1 LRRKNAP
8 RERPKIISMM
18 RVKTQ
23 NSSLVPFV
31 AAAEAGGF
39 AVVVD
44 IFLKLFEMK
53 PVWKFASSCGGFI
66 MYMGV
71 YTKILRN
78 KNGRRCEETT
88 REEGVVSSRKFFF
101 GGGWH
106 FWLLVKKSFLSFGS
120 PLLRRRATRQ
130 PRTRVQE
137 APDKLFSLLCRK
149 EKEGKRSAHKNTAL
163 SRLVGKNCFDGEM
176 SFRSR
181 PNDDEDE
188 DKEEDF
194 EEEEKKK
201 KTTMKTTTTTMP
213 PPPPRFI
220 RRQKQPPQK
229 KKTKIVLE
237 EEEFAAR
244 LEHIIER
251 DYFPN
256 VPQMKDELRLLRA
269 ERKGNEKEILMAK
282 RNIQKRMR
290 EEEEARSG
298 TSNGL
303 TPSFYYGSTSE
314 RGKGGRNTP
323 TTSDTSGIGFS
334 FSSRRRRREEEE
346 EEEEEYDEEEEER
359 TTTTTTTTKLLDSNK
374 TLTQFLASHTSEDN
388 KSFEDILEKIN
399 KKRRE
404 KNAKLFDAK
413 KIHSAMNVQ
422 RLSDGSEGARTKS
435 GALALAEPGQNAL
448 FFRPDSALALSKN
461 ELANLGA
468 TTAPKETFA
477 RNTRFNSSNNSH
489 VIEVN
494 EVDEEE
500 LALFREQREK
510 EMNPNVNYSRITT
523 PSFTPGRDN
532 FTPIMTW
539 GVLDATPVRISSS
552 TGGGGGGEDIVARA
566 AGESVEEQNLYRFA
580 REDVRELAA
589 RKLEKANVVK
599 RKLRK
604 QAQTPSTTSGLSES
618 ALRLLRKS
626 TPGRGNTGEDFL
638 RMDVNRAMRQSERR
652 MTSSRRTPSLSARDR
667 TPSMKHMVPSTSA
680 RFGKRKPGD
689 GNDDDDKDEGKA
701 IPFLSAGGEKKTPR
715 LTEGLL

>member
-1 LRRKNAP
+1 
-8 RERPKIISMM
+8 MHT
-18 RVKTQ
+18 KTR
-23 NSSLVPFV
+23 SLSLV
-31 AAAEAGGF
+31 
-39 AVVVD
+39 
-44 IFLKLFEMK
+44 
-53 PVWKFASSCGGFI
+53 
-66 MYMGV
+66 
-71 YTKILRN
+71 
-78 KNGRRCEETT
+78 
-88 REEGVVSSRKFFF
+88 
-101 GGGWH
+101 
-106 FWLLVKKSFLSFGS
+106 
-120 PLLRRRATRQ
+120 AT
-130 PRTRVQE
+130 
-137 APDKLFSLLCRK
+137 
-149 EKEGKRSAHKNTAL
+149 
-163 SRLVGKNCFDGEM
+163 KNCFDGEM

-194 EEEEKKK
+194 KEEEKKK
-201 KTTMKTTTTTMP
+201 KATMKMTTTTMP

-552 TGGGGGGEDIVARA
+552 TGGGGGGRRYRCESGWRKRGGTKFVQIRARRRPRTR
-566 AGESVEEQNLYRFA
+566 GE
-580 REDVRELAA
+580 
-589 RKLEKANVVK
+589 K
-599 RKLRK
+599 
-604 QAQTPSTTSGLSES
+604 T
-618 ALRLLRKS
+618 RKS
-626 TPGRGNTGEDFL
+626 QRSQAETAQASANANDDEWF
-638 RMDVNRAMRQSERR
+638 ERKCA
-652 MTSSRRTPSLSARDR
+652 S
-667 TPSMKHMVPSTSA
+667 STSKVDA
-680 RFGKRKPGD
+680 WTWQYR
-689 GNDDDDKDEGKA
+689 
-701 IPFLSAGGEKKTPR
+701 
-715 LTEGLL
+715 

>member
-1 LRRKNAP
+1 V
-8 RERPKIISMM
+8 EI
-18 RVKTQ
+18 RVFVWWFLYIRVCILKFYATKT
-23 NSSLVPFV
+23 
-31 AAAEAGGF
+31 
-39 AVVVD
+39 
-44 IFLKLFEMK
+44 
-53 PVWKFASSCGGFI
+53 
-66 MYMGV
+66 
-71 YTKILRN
+71 
-78 KNGRRCEETT
+78 
-88 REEGVVSSRKFFF
+88 EEGVRRKQREKKVKVSSRKVFFRRRLAF
-101 GGGWH
+101 LAAGEKIFPL
-106 FWLLVKKSFLSFGS
+106 FWFTTFEKK
-120 PLLRRRATRQ
+120 RATRQ

-137 APDKLFSLLCRK
+137 APDTLFSLLCRK
-149 EKEGKRSAHKNTAL
+149 EKEVHTKTPL
-163 SRLVGKNCFDGEM
+163 SLVATKNCFDGEM

-194 EEEEKKK
+194 NKEEKKK
-201 KTTMKTTTTTMP
+201 KATMKMTTTTMP

-359 TTTTTTTTKLLDSNK
+359 TTTTTTTTTTKLLDSNK

-604 QAQTPSTTSGLSES
+604 QAQTPTTTSGLSES

>member
-1 LRRKNAP
+1 
-8 RERPKIISMM
+8 
-18 RVKTQ
+18 
-23 NSSLVPFV
+23 
-31 AAAEAGGF
+31 
-39 AVVVD
+39 
-44 IFLKLFEMK
+44 
-53 PVWKFASSCGGFI
+53 
-66 MYMGV
+66 
-71 YTKILRN
+71 
-78 KNGRRCEETT
+78 
-88 REEGVVSSRKFFF
+88 
-101 GGGWH
+101 
-106 FWLLVKKSFLSFGS
+106 
-120 PLLRRRATRQ
+120 
-130 PRTRVQE
+130 
-137 APDKLFSLLCRK
+137 
-149 EKEGKRSAHKNTAL
+149 
-163 SRLVGKNCFDGEM
+163 M

-181 PNDDEDE
+181 PNDDDDD
-188 DKEEDF
+188 DKEDF
-194 EEEEKKK
+194 KEEKKK
-201 KTTMKTTTTTMP
+201 KAMMMVTTTMP
-213 PPPPRFI
+213 PPPPR
-220 RRQKQPPQK
+220 RRQKQLPQK

-237 EEEFAAR
+237 EDEFAAR

-269 ERKGNEKEILMAK
+269 EREGNEKEILMAK

-314 RGKGGRNTP
+314 RGGKGGRNTP

-334 FSSRRRRREEEE
+334 FSSRRRRRGGKEEE

-359 TTTTTTTTKLLDSNK
+359 TTTTTKLLDSNK

-388 KSFEDILEKIN
+388 KSFEEILEKIN

-422 RLSDGSEGARTKS
+422 RLSHGSEGARTKS

-461 ELANLGA
+461 ELENLGA

-539 GVLDATPVRISSS
+539 GALDATPVRISSS

-566 AGESVEEQNLYRFA
+566 AGESMEEQNLYRFA
-580 REDVRELAA
+580 REDIRELAA

-604 QAQTPSTTSGLSES
+604 QAQTPTTTSGLSES

-652 MTSSRRTPSLSARDR
+652 MTSSRRTPSLSHRDR
-667 TPSMKHMVPSTSA
+667 TPSMKHMAPSSSA

>member
-1 LRRKNAP
+1 
-8 RERPKIISMM
+8 
-18 RVKTQ
+18 
-23 NSSLVPFV
+23 
-31 AAAEAGGF
+31 
-39 AVVVD
+39 
-44 IFLKLFEMK
+44 
-53 PVWKFASSCGGFI
+53 
-66 MYMGV
+66 
-71 YTKILRN
+71 
-78 KNGRRCEETT
+78 
-88 REEGVVSSRKFFF
+88 
-101 GGGWH
+101 
-106 FWLLVKKSFLSFGS
+106 
-120 PLLRRRATRQ
+120 
-130 PRTRVQE
+130 
-137 APDKLFSLLCRK
+137 
-149 EKEGKRSAHKNTAL
+149 
-163 SRLVGKNCFDGEM
+163 M

-181 PNDDEDE
+181 PNDDDDD
-188 DKEEDF
+188 DKEDF
-194 EEEEKKK
+194 KEEKKK
-201 KTTMKTTTTTMP
+201 KAMMMVTTTMP
-213 PPPPRFI
+213 PPPPR
-220 RRQKQPPQK
+220 RRQKQLPQK

-237 EEEFAAR
+237 EDEFAAR

-269 ERKGNEKEILMAK
+269 EREGNEKEILMAK

-314 RGKGGRNTP
+314 RGGKGGRNTP

-334 FSSRRRRREEEE
+334 FSSRRRRRGGKEEE

-359 TTTTTTTTKLLDSNK
+359 TTTTTKLLDSNK

-422 RLSDGSEGARTKS
+422 RLSHGSEGARTKS

-461 ELANLGA
+461 ELENLGA

-539 GVLDATPVRISSS
+539 GALDATPVRISSS

-566 AGESVEEQNLYRFA
+566 AGESMEEQNLYRFA
-580 REDVRELAA
+580 REDIRELAA

-604 QAQTPSTTSGLSES
+604 QAQTPTTTSGLSES

-652 MTSSRRTPSLSARDR
+652 MTSSRRTPSLSHRDR
-667 TPSMKHMVPSTSA
+667 TPSMKHMAPSSSA

>member
-1 LRRKNAP
+1 MVVFY
-8 RERPKIISMM
+8 I
-18 RVKTQ
+18 RVC
-23 NSSLVPFV
+23 
-31 AAAEAGGF
+31 
-39 AVVVD
+39 
-44 IFLKLFEMK
+44 ILK
-53 PVWKFASSCGGFI
+53 
-66 MYMGV
+66 
-71 YTKILRN
+71 LRN
-78 KNGRRCEETT
+78 KNGRRCEET
-88 REEGVVSSRKFFF
+88 REKKKVVSSRKFFF
-101 GGGWH
+101 GGG
-106 FWLLVKKSFLSFGS
+106 LTRLEKKSFLSFTT
-120 PLLRRRATRQ
+120 LRRSGATHQ
-130 PRTRVQE
+130 PQT
-137 APDKLFSLLCRK
+137 
-149 EKEGKRSAHKNTAL
+149 KEGRKCTQKHRSL
-163 SRLVGKNCFDGEM
+163 SSVKIVLSEM

-181 PNDDEDE
+181 PNDDDE

-194 EEEEKKK
+194 KEEKKK
-201 KTTMKTTTTTMP
+201 KAMMKMTTATMP
-213 PPPPRFI
+213 PPPPRF

-604 QAQTPSTTSGLSES
+604 QAQTPTTTSGLSES

>member
-1 LRRKNAP
+1 
-8 RERPKIISMM
+8 
-18 RVKTQ
+18 
-23 NSSLVPFV
+23 
-31 AAAEAGGF
+31 
-39 AVVVD
+39 
-44 IFLKLFEMK
+44 
-53 PVWKFASSCGGFI
+53 
-66 MYMGV
+66 
-71 YTKILRN
+71 
-78 KNGRRCEETT
+78 
-88 REEGVVSSRKFFF
+88 
-101 GGGWH
+101 
-106 FWLLVKKSFLSFGS
+106 
-120 PLLRRRATRQ
+120 
-130 PRTRVQE
+130 
-137 APDKLFSLLCRK
+137 
-149 EKEGKRSAHKNTAL
+149 
-163 SRLVGKNCFDGEM
+163 M

-181 PNDDEDE
+181 PNDDDDDE
-188 DKEEDF
+188 DKEDDVK
-194 EEEEKKK
+194 EEKKRK
-201 KTTMKTTTTTMP
+201 AMMMKMTTTMP
-213 PPPPRFI
+213 PPPPRF
-220 RRQKQPPQK
+220 RRQKQAEK

-237 EEEFAAR
+237 EDEFAAR

-269 ERKGNEKEILMAK
+269 EREGNEKEILMAK

-314 RGKGGRNTP
+314 RGGKGGKNTP

-334 FSSRRRRREEEE
+334 FSSRRRRRGGEE

-359 TTTTTTTTKLLDSNK
+359 TTTTTKLLDSNK

-422 RLSDGSEGARTKS
+422 RLSHGSEGARTKS

-580 REDVRELAA
+580 REDIRELAA
-589 RKLEKANVVK
+589 RKLERANVVK

-604 QAQTPSTTSGLSES
+604 QAQTPTTTSGLSES

-667 TPSMKHMVPSTSA
+667 TPSMKHMAPSSSA

-701 IPFLSAGGEKKTPR
+701 IPFLSAGGGEKKTRR

>member
-1 LRRKNAP
+1 
-8 RERPKIISMM
+8 
-18 RVKTQ
+18 
-23 NSSLVPFV
+23 
-31 AAAEAGGF
+31 
-39 AVVVD
+39 
-44 IFLKLFEMK
+44 
-53 PVWKFASSCGGFI
+53 
-66 MYMGV
+66 
-71 YTKILRN
+71 
-78 KNGRRCEETT
+78 
-88 REEGVVSSRKFFF
+88 
-101 GGGWH
+101 
-106 FWLLVKKSFLSFGS
+106 
-120 PLLRRRATRQ
+120 
-130 PRTRVQE
+130 
-137 APDKLFSLLCRK
+137 
-149 EKEGKRSAHKNTAL
+149 
-163 SRLVGKNCFDGEM
+163 M

-181 PNDDEDE
+181 PNDDDDE

-194 EEEEKKK
+194 LKEEKKK
-201 KTTMKTTTTTMP
+201 KAMMMKTTTTMP
-213 PPPPRFI
+213 PPPPRF
-220 RRQKQPPQK
+220 RRQKQAEK

-237 EEEFAAR
+237 EDEFAAR

-269 ERKGNEKEILMAK
+269 EREGNEKEILMAK

-314 RGKGGRNTP
+314 RGGKGGKNTP

-334 FSSRRRRREEEE
+334 FSSRRRRRGGEEEE

-359 TTTTTTTTKLLDSNK
+359 TTTTTKLLDSNK

-422 RLSDGSEGARTKS
+422 RLSHGSEGARTKS

-580 REDVRELAA
+580 REDIRELAA
-589 RKLEKANVVK
+589 RKLERANVVK

-604 QAQTPSTTSGLSES
+604 QAQTPTTTSGLSES

-667 TPSMKHMVPSTSA
+667 TPSMKHMAPSSSA
-680 RFGKRKPGD
+680 RFGKRKSGD

-701 IPFLSAGGEKKTPR
+701 IPFLSAGGGEKKTRR

>member
-1 LRRKNAP
+1 
-8 RERPKIISMM
+8 
-18 RVKTQ
+18 
-23 NSSLVPFV
+23 
-31 AAAEAGGF
+31 
-39 AVVVD
+39 
-44 IFLKLFEMK
+44 
-53 PVWKFASSCGGFI
+53 
-66 MYMGV
+66 
-71 YTKILRN
+71 
-78 KNGRRCEETT
+78 
-88 REEGVVSSRKFFF
+88 
-101 GGGWH
+101 
-106 FWLLVKKSFLSFGS
+106 
-120 PLLRRRATRQ
+120 
-130 PRTRVQE
+130 
-137 APDKLFSLLCRK
+137 
-149 EKEGKRSAHKNTAL
+149 
-163 SRLVGKNCFDGEM
+163 M

-181 PNDDEDE
+181 PNDDDDD
-188 DKEEDF
+188 DKEDF
-194 EEEEKKK
+194 KEEKKK
-201 KTTMKTTTTTMP
+201 KAMMMVTTTMP
-213 PPPPRFI
+213 PPPPR
-220 RRQKQPPQK
+220 RRQKQLPQK

-237 EEEFAAR
+237 EDEFAAR

-269 ERKGNEKEILMAK
+269 EREGNEKEILMAK

-334 FSSRRRRREEEE
+334 FSSRRRRRGGKEEE

-359 TTTTTTTTKLLDSNK
+359 TTTTAKLLDSNK

-422 RLSDGSEGARTKS
+422 RLSHGSEGARTKS

-461 ELANLGA
+461 ELENLGA

-539 GVLDATPVRISSS
+539 GALDATPVRISSS

-566 AGESVEEQNLYRFA
+566 AGESMEEQNLYRFA
-580 REDVRELAA
+580 REDIRELAA

-604 QAQTPSTTSGLSES
+604 QAQTPTTTSGLSES

-652 MTSSRRTPSLSARDR
+652 MTSSRRTPSLSHRDR
-667 TPSMKHMVPSTSA
+667 TPSMKHMAPSSSA

>member
-1 LRRKNAP
+1 
-8 RERPKIISMM
+8 
-18 RVKTQ
+18 
-23 NSSLVPFV
+23 
-31 AAAEAGGF
+31 
-39 AVVVD
+39 
-44 IFLKLFEMK
+44 
-53 PVWKFASSCGGFI
+53 
-66 MYMGV
+66 
-71 YTKILRN
+71 
-78 KNGRRCEETT
+78 
-88 REEGVVSSRKFFF
+88 
-101 GGGWH
+101 
-106 FWLLVKKSFLSFGS
+106 
-120 PLLRRRATRQ
+120 
-130 PRTRVQE
+130 
-137 APDKLFSLLCRK
+137 
-149 EKEGKRSAHKNTAL
+149 
-163 SRLVGKNCFDGEM
+163 M

-181 PNDDEDE
+181 PNDDDDE

-194 EEEEKKK
+194 KEEKKRK
-201 KTTMKTTTTTMP
+201 AMMMKTTTTMP
-213 PPPPRFI
+213 PPPPRF
-220 RRQKQPPQK
+220 RRQKQAEK

-237 EEEFAAR
+237 EDEFAAR

-269 ERKGNEKEILMAK
+269 EREGNEKEILMAK

-314 RGKGGRNTP
+314 RGGKGGKNTP

-334 FSSRRRRREEEE
+334 FSSRRRRRGGEE

-359 TTTTTTTTKLLDSNK
+359 TTTTTKLLDSNK

-404 KNAKLFDAK
+404 KSAKLFDAK

-422 RLSDGSEGARTKS
+422 RLSHGSEGARTKS

-580 REDVRELAA
+580 REDIRELAA

-604 QAQTPSTTSGLSES
+604 QAQTPTTTSGLSES

-667 TPSMKHMVPSTSA
+667 TPSMKHMAPSSSA

-701 IPFLSAGGEKKTPR
+701 IPFLSAGGGEKKTRR

>member
-1 LRRKNAP
+1 
-8 RERPKIISMM
+8 
-18 RVKTQ
+18 VHTKTR
-23 NSSLVPFV
+23 SLSLV
-31 AAAEAGGF
+31 
-39 AVVVD
+39 
-44 IFLKLFEMK
+44 
-53 PVWKFASSCGGFI
+53 
-66 MYMGV
+66 
-71 YTKILRN
+71 
-78 KNGRRCEETT
+78 
-88 REEGVVSSRKFFF
+88 
-101 GGGWH
+101 
-106 FWLLVKKSFLSFGS
+106 
-120 PLLRRRATRQ
+120 AT
-130 PRTRVQE
+130 
-137 APDKLFSLLCRK
+137 
-149 EKEGKRSAHKNTAL
+149 
-163 SRLVGKNCFDGEM
+163 KNCFDGEM

-194 EEEEKKK
+194 KEEEKKK
-201 KTTMKTTTTTMP
+201 KATMKMTTTTMP

-552 TGGGGGGEDIVARA
+552 TGGGGGGGEDIVARA

-604 QAQTPSTTSGLSES
+604 QAQTPTTTSGLSES

>member
-1 LRRKNAP
+1 
-8 RERPKIISMM
+8 
-18 RVKTQ
+18 
-23 NSSLVPFV
+23 
-31 AAAEAGGF
+31 
-39 AVVVD
+39 
-44 IFLKLFEMK
+44 
-53 PVWKFASSCGGFI
+53 
-66 MYMGV
+66 
-71 YTKILRN
+71 
-78 KNGRRCEETT
+78 
-88 REEGVVSSRKFFF
+88 
-101 GGGWH
+101 
-106 FWLLVKKSFLSFGS
+106 
-120 PLLRRRATRQ
+120 
-130 PRTRVQE
+130 
-137 APDKLFSLLCRK
+137 
-149 EKEGKRSAHKNTAL
+149 
-163 SRLVGKNCFDGEM
+163 M
-176 SFRSR
+176 SFRSPR
-181 PNDDEDE
+181 PNDDEGDE
-188 DKEEDF
+188 DKEEDVK
-194 EEEEKKK
+194 EEKKK
-201 KTTMKTTTTTMP
+201 KAMMMKTTTTMP
-213 PPPPRFI
+213 PPPPRF
-220 RRQKQPPQK
+220 RRQKQAEK

-237 EEEFAAR
+237 EDEFAAR

-269 ERKGNEKEILMAK
+269 EREGNEKEILMAK

-314 RGKGGRNTP
+314 RGGKGGKNTP
-323 TTSDTSGIGFS
+323 TTSDTSGTGFS
-334 FSSRRRRREEEE
+334 FSSRRRRRGGEEEE

-359 TTTTTTTTKLLDSNK
+359 TTTTTKLLDSNK

-422 RLSDGSEGARTKS
+422 RLSHGSEGARTKS

-580 REDVRELAA
+580 REDIRELAA
-589 RKLEKANVVK
+589 RKLERANVVK

-604 QAQTPSTTSGLSES
+604 QAQTPTTTSGLSES

-667 TPSMKHMVPSTSA
+667 TPSMKHMAPSSSA

-701 IPFLSAGGEKKTPR
+701 IPFLSAGGGEKKTRR

>member
-1 LRRKNAP
+1 
-8 RERPKIISMM
+8 
-18 RVKTQ
+18 
-23 NSSLVPFV
+23 
-31 AAAEAGGF
+31 
-39 AVVVD
+39 
-44 IFLKLFEMK
+44 
-53 PVWKFASSCGGFI
+53 
-66 MYMGV
+66 
-71 YTKILRN
+71 
-78 KNGRRCEETT
+78 
-88 REEGVVSSRKFFF
+88 
-101 GGGWH
+101 
-106 FWLLVKKSFLSFGS
+106 
-120 PLLRRRATRQ
+120 
-130 PRTRVQE
+130 
-137 APDKLFSLLCRK
+137 
-149 EKEGKRSAHKNTAL
+149 
-163 SRLVGKNCFDGEM
+163 M

-181 PNDDEDE
+181 PNDDDDEEDE
-188 DKEEDF
+188 EEDVK
-194 EEEEKKK
+194 EEKKK
-201 KTTMKTTTTTMP
+201 KATMMKMTTTMP
-213 PPPPRFI
+213 PPPPRF
-220 RRQKQPPQK
+220 RRQKQAEK

-237 EEEFAAR
+237 EDEFAAR

-269 ERKGNEKEILMAK
+269 EREGNEKEILMAK

-314 RGKGGRNTP
+314 RGGKGGKNTP
-323 TTSDTSGIGFS
+323 TTSDTSGTGFS
-334 FSSRRRRREEEE
+334 FSSRRRRRGGEE

-359 TTTTTTTTKLLDSNK
+359 TTTTTKLLDSNK

-422 RLSDGSEGARTKS
+422 RLSHGSEGARTKS

-580 REDVRELAA
+580 REDIRELAA
-589 RKLEKANVVK
+589 RKLERANVVK

-604 QAQTPSTTSGLSES
+604 QAQTPTTTSGLSES

-667 TPSMKHMVPSTSA
+667 TPSMKHMAPSSSA

-701 IPFLSAGGEKKTPR
+701 IPFLSAGGGEKKTRR

>member
-1 LRRKNAP
+1 
-8 RERPKIISMM
+8 
-18 RVKTQ
+18 
-23 NSSLVPFV
+23 
-31 AAAEAGGF
+31 
-39 AVVVD
+39 
-44 IFLKLFEMK
+44 
-53 PVWKFASSCGGFI
+53 
-66 MYMGV
+66 
-71 YTKILRN
+71 
-78 KNGRRCEETT
+78 
-88 REEGVVSSRKFFF
+88 
-101 GGGWH
+101 
-106 FWLLVKKSFLSFGS
+106 
-120 PLLRRRATRQ
+120 
-130 PRTRVQE
+130 
-137 APDKLFSLLCRK
+137 
-149 EKEGKRSAHKNTAL
+149 
-163 SRLVGKNCFDGEM
+163 M
-176 SFRSR
+176 SFRSP
-181 PNDDEDE
+181 PNDDDDD
-188 DKEEDF
+188 DKEEEDF
-194 EEEEKKK
+194 KEEKKK
-201 KTTMKTTTTTMP
+201 KKAMMMKMTTATMP
-213 PPPPRFI
+213 PPPPRF
-220 RRQKQPPQK
+220 RRQLEK

-269 ERKGNEKEILMAK
+269 EREGNEKEILMAK

-314 RGKGGRNTP
+314 RGGKGKGGRNTP

-334 FSSRRRRREEEE
+334 FSSRRRRRGEEEEE

-359 TTTTTTTTKLLDSNK
+359 RRITTTTTTTKLLDSNK

-422 RLSDGSEGARTKS
+422 RLSHGSEGARTKS

-604 QAQTPSTTSGLSES
+604 QAQTPTTTSGLSES

-652 MTSSRRTPSLSARDR
+652 MTSSRRTPSLSARDC
-667 TPSMKHMVPSTSA
+667 TPSMKNMAPSSSA